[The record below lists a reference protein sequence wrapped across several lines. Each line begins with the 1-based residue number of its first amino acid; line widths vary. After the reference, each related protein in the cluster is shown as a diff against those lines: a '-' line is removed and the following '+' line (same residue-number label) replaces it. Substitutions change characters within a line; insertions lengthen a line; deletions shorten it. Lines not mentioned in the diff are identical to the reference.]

1 MCLSECPDVTLT
13 SVHWSGIRK
22 RSLPIPLNNYAR
34 TKRKMLAQSKGG
46 KPEKTNQPGKQ
57 VLSPLHR
64 ERDGGRLEEGGER
77 AGEREGGEGGRER
90 ESFDSP
96 VGFFSQSQL
105 SVQTYSHAV
114 TVRPRVQ
121 SHA

>member
-1 MCLSECPDVTLT
+1 
-13 SVHWSGIRK
+13 
-22 RSLPIPLNNYAR
+22 
-34 TKRKMLAQSKGG
+34 MLAQSKGG